1 MIQTRWA
8 VVLALL
14 AAFAVLVSTTV
25 YTVDERQKA
34 VVVKFG
40 QVVRYDDKPG
50 IHIKMPF
57 ISSVRYYDARTLT
70 LDIEPQPF
78 LTKEK
83 KKVIVD
89 SFVKWRVADVLKFHV
104 TVGGNV
110 RGARTILTDINSGL
124 QDEFGNRSVHDVIS
138 GDRRK
143 IMEILTVA
151 ADKRARDLG
160 IEIVDVRIQRV
171 EFPVEVSQSV
181 YDRMSTERASTAKE
195 LRAQGAE
202 AAETIRADADRQREI
217 LLSEAYR
224 EAQRVRGEGDA
235 RATSIYAQA
244 YSRDPEFYAL
254 YRSLSAYKESFK
266 NKSDIMVI
274 DPSSDFFKYL
284 KKPR

>member
-1 MIQTRWA
+1 MIQIKW
-8 VVLALL
+8 VVLLVLL
-14 AAFAVLVSTTV
+14 VLFAVLAGITV
-25 YTVDERQKA
+25 YTVDERQKV

-40 QVVRYDDKPG
+40 QVMRYDDKPG
-50 IHIKMPF
+50 LHFKIPF
-57 ISSVRYYDARTLT
+57 IESVRSYDARIMT

-89 SFVKWRVADVLKFHV
+89 SFVKWRIADVLKFHV
-104 TVGGNV
+104 TMGANV
-110 RGARTILTDINSGL
+110 RGARMILTDINSGL
-124 QDEFGNRSVHDVIS
+124 QDEFGNRTVHDVIS
-138 GDRRK
+138 GDRRE

-151 ADKRARDLG
+151 ADKRARDRG

-171 EFPVEVSQSV
+171 EFPQEVSQSV
-181 YDRMSTERASTAKE
+181 YDRMSAERARTAKE

-202 AAETIRADADRQREI
+202 AAEKIRSDADRQREI
-217 LLSEAYR
+217 LLAEAYR
-224 EAQRVRGEGDA
+224 EAQRIRGEGDA
-235 RATSIYAQA
+235 RATAIYAQA

-266 NKSDIMVI
+266 SKSDIMVI